1 MPTTL
6 TPATESRPRPSRAD
20 ALWIVQTHYWMRATS
35 FAVSFAVIGLHL
47 AGKGYSP
54 WFWGLL
60 ALQFLVYPHLMFWR
74 ARRAPHP
81 AHAELNNLILDSL
94 LIGIWVAALQFPLW
108 ITFAMFIAS
117 SLNSAIGRGI
127 KGTLLALLAF
137 SSGALMVVALFG
149 WHPAPDTSWPTTWLC
164 MIGLSLY
171 VLASGNIVHIRSHKL
186 RDTREQLRQGKQA
199 RHAANG
205 VLQQQLDEIHALQAQ
220 LNEQAN
226 RDPLTGLYNRRYL
239 DTTLTR
245 ELARCEREGQPLS
258 MMLID
263 IDHFK
268 QVNDN
273 YGHQAGDAVLVK
285 LATLLQEQARSA
297 DVACRYGGE
306 EFLLLLPNMPVDAAL
321 DRAEQWR
328 AAFADT
334 TVLVDAR
341 PLRVTLSIGVASYP
355 SHGHLPQE
363 LMLCAD
369 RALYRAKALG
379 RNRVVLGGAESSLA
393 QV

>member
-1 MPTTL
+1 MPTL
-6 TPATESRPRPSRAD
+6 TPATESAPPPS
-20 ALWIVQTHYWMRATS
+20 LWIVQTHYWMRTTS

-47 AGKGYSP
+47 AGKGHGP
-54 WFWGLL
+54 LFWGLL

-81 AHAELNNLILDSL
+81 AHAELNNLVLDSL
-94 LIGIWVAALQFPLW
+94 LIGMWVAALQFPLW
-108 ITFAMFIAS
+108 ITFALFIAS

-137 SSGALMVVALFG
+137 SCGALISIALLG
-149 WHPAPDTSWPTTWLC
+149 WHLAPDTGWLTTWLC

-171 VLASGNIVHIRSHKL
+171 VLACGNIAHIRSHKL
-186 RDTREQLRQGKQA
+186 RDTREQLRQQKQA

-205 VLQQQLDEIHALQAQ
+205 VLQQQLDKIHALQAQ
-220 LNEQAN
+220 LNDQAN

-245 ELARCEREGQPLS
+245 ELARCERDGQALS
-258 MMLID
+258 LMLID
-263 IDHFK
+263 LDHFK

-273 YGHQAGDAVLVK
+273 YGHQAGDTVLIK
-285 LATLLQEQARSA
+285 LATLLQEQARAA
-297 DVACRYGGE
+297 DVACRFGGE
-306 EFLLLLPNMPVDAAL
+306 ELLVLLPNMPADVAL

-334 TVLVDAR
+334 TELIDAR
-341 PLRVTLSIGVASYP
+341 QLRVTLSIGVASYP
-355 SHGHLPQE
+355 AHGHLPEE
-363 LMLCAD
+363 LIECAD
-369 RALYRAKALG
+369 RALYRAKAQG
-379 RNRVVLGGAESSLA
+379 RNRVVLYGAESPLT
-393 QV
+393 QTQIED